1 MKHAVY
7 LFCRRSVPG
16 LFVKVSRAVGVS
28 VFADLTG
35 RNVPE
40 RCTQCMGYRTP
51 TGCRSNRKVAVA
63 DRALNFV
70 GTAEPES
77 VPEWL
82 QILTPSGSGAWKC
95 PYLQAERW
103 AKVLTLPSPFRDL
116 PIQKPTGWHPRHHSI
131 LPDEPLRP
139 LQNPHPSFVEISRC
153 IHSSAQGTPSPRAW
167 L

>member
-1 MKHAVY
+1 MKHAVC

-40 RCTQCMGYRTP
+40 RCTHWMGYRTP

-70 GTAEPES
+70 RTAEPES
-77 VPEWL
+77 VPDVV
-82 QILTPSGSGAWKC
+82 TDSGICLGRSLKMALSPDG
-95 PYLQAERW
+95 
-103 AKVLTLPSPFRDL
+103 TL
-116 PIQKPTGWHPRHHSI
+116 G
-131 LPDEPLRP
+131 
-139 LQNPHPSFVEISRC
+139 
-153 IHSSAQGTPSPRAW
+153 
-167 L
+167 